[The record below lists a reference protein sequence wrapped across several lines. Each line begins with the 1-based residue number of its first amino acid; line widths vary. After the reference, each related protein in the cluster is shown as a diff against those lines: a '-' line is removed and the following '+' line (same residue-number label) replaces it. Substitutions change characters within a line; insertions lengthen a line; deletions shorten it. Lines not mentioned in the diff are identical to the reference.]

1 MLNIRRRL
9 LGAAFVAAG
18 CLALLSPTAGAA
30 ATERLVMAMTPPAG
44 DTNLFWGS
52 SGDLSLFLA
61 MGRLVGNDS
70 ETGEYSNDALAE
82 SWEANAD
89 FTEWTFRLKPGVAFH
104 DGWGEVTAADVVHSY
119 ELNTGPDSQHSGVA
133 QLRGAT
139 TEIID
144 DHTVKFTF
152 QEPRQGFLFSVA
164 SRGALVV
171 YSKAQFDAEGLEGY
185 QRRPAGTEH
194 FRLVERRTGEGVLF
208 ERVENHWSG
217 QDATF
222 PEIEI
227 RWVAE
232 PSTKLAMMLAGEA
245 HIADIPPELM
255 PDAVAGGMQIV
266 ASLNPSMHVTGVL
279 NGLYMMTGDPAFNP
293 DVPWL
298 DIRVREAM
306 NRAIDREQFLKILYD
321 GRADLLPRYG
331 MDPRHEGYEPS
342 LVERFDEMYGYDP
355 ERAKEL
361 LAEAG
366 YPENFANPV
375 VPIILT
381 ALGGN
386 PEFGTMAELLQVS
399 FEAIGMQTEMREMDW
414 ASLRA
419 LGLARQAYVVNPI
432 RNAPIRPT
440 EVHFLNTY
448 TPTGSPFEGWEDD
461 HMMGLI
467 DRFVNSFDPAE
478 RDAIGRE
485 AFTYVFEQYSDMPI
499 AAVRTEVAINPEV
512 VADWRFPG
520 VTTNGISH
528 WHMIEP
534 AS

>member
-1 MLNIRRRL
+1 MPSLRRRL
-9 LGAAFVAAG
+9 LGATVAAMG
-18 CLALLSPTAGAA
+18 WLALLTPLTEAA

-61 MGRLVGNDS
+61 MGRLVGNDAV
-70 ETGEYSNDALAE
+70 TGECSNDGLAE
-82 SWEANAD
+82 RWEANAD
-89 FTEWTFRLKPGVAFH
+89 FTEWAFHLKPGVPFH

-144 DHTVKFTF
+144 DHTVRFTF
-152 QEPRQGFLFSVA
+152 AEPRQGFLFSVA
-164 SRGALVV
+164 SRGSLVV
-171 YSKAQFDAEGLEGY
+171 YSKAQYDAEGIEGY
-185 QRRPAGTEH
+185 QRRPAGTED
-194 FRLVERRTGEGVLF
+194 FRLVERRIGEGVRF
-208 ERVENHWSG
+208 ERVDDHWSG
-217 QDATF
+217 RDATI

-227 RWVAE
+227 RWAAE
-232 PSTKLAMMLAGEA
+232 PSTKLAMLLAGEA
-245 HIADIPPELM
+245 QIADIPPELM
-255 PDAVAGGMQIV
+255 SDAVAGGMKIV

-279 NGLYMMTGDPAFNP
+279 NGQYNTTGDTAHNS
-293 DVPWL
+293 DLPWN
-298 DIRVREAM
+298 DIRIREAM
-306 NRAIDREQFLKILYD
+306 NRAIDREQFLEILYD

-331 MDPRHEGYEPS
+331 MDPRHEGYAPE
-342 LVERFDEMYGYDP
+342 LARRFDESYGYDP
-355 ERAKEL
+355 ERAMEL

-375 VPIILT
+375 VPIVLT

-386 PEFGTMAELLQVS
+386 PEFGTLAELLQVS

-448 TPTGSPFEGWEDD
+448 TTTGSPFEGWEDD
-461 HMMGLI
+461 HMIGLI
-467 DRFVNSFDPAE
+467 DRFVKSFDADE
-478 RDAIGRE
+478 REALGRE
-485 AFTYVFEQYSDMPI
+485 AFTYAFEQYSDMPI
-499 AAVRTEVAINPEV
+499 AAVRTELAINPAV

-528 WHMIEP
+528 WHLIEP
-534 AS
+534 AR

>member
-1 MLNIRRRL
+1 MLKFRRRL
-9 LGAAFVAAG
+9 LGATCAVAA
-18 CLALLSPTAGAA
+18 LALALPLAA
-30 ATERLVMAMTPPAG
+30 EAQTERLVMAMTPPAG

-52 SGDLSLFLA
+52 SGDLSLFLS
-61 MGRLVGNDS
+61 MGRLVGNDA
-70 ETGEYSNDALAE
+70 ETGEYSNDGLAE
-82 SWEANAD
+82 RWEANDD
-89 FTEWTFRLKPGVAFH
+89 FSEWTFYLKEGVEFH

-139 TEIID
+139 PEIID
-144 DHTVKFTF
+144 DHTLKLVFD
-152 QEPRQGFLFSVA
+152 EPRQGFLFSVA
-164 SRGALVV
+164 SRGSLVV
-171 YSKAQFDAEGLEGY
+171 YSKAQYEAEGMEGY

-194 FRLVERRTGEGVLF
+194 FRLVERRIGEGVTF
-208 ERVENHWSG
+208 ERVEDHWSG
-217 QDATF
+217 EDATF
-222 PEIEI
+222 QEIDI
-227 RWVAE
+227 RWVGE

-245 HIADIPPELM
+245 HIADLPPELM
-255 PDAVAGGMQIV
+255 GDAVEAGMEIV

-279 NGLYMMTGDPAFNP
+279 NGQYMTEGDEAFNP

-298 DIRVREAM
+298 DIRIREAM
-306 NRAIDREQFLKILYD
+306 NRAIDREQYLEILYD

-331 MDPRHEGYEPS
+331 MDPRHEGWVPE
-342 LVERFDEMYGYDP
+342 LAERFDEMYGYDP

-366 YPENFANPV
+366 YPENFASPV

-386 PEFGTMAELLQVS
+386 PEFGTMAELFQVS
-399 FEAIGMQTEMREMDW
+399 FEEIGLQTEMREMDW
-414 ASLRA
+414 ATLRA
-419 LGLARQAYVVNPI
+419 LGLGRQAYVVNPI

-461 HMMGLI
+461 HMIGLI
-467 DRFVNSFDPAE
+467 NKFVNSFDADE
-478 RDAIGRE
+478 REAIAQE
-485 AFTYVFEQYSDMPI
+485 AFTYAFEQYSDLPI

-528 WHMIEP
+528 WHLIEP